1 MHKKFKLYLFLILLP
16 LFFTSCQQE
25 QKSQTAPAPIE
36 IGFINP
42 VKQSVSIN
50 IDLTG
55 RVKAKN
61 VAQIRPQIGGI
72 IKKRVFIE
80 GSFVEKDEVL
90 YEIDDASYKAT
101 YDKAKA
107 ALASARANL
116 LGSSLKLKRADEL
129 LKHDSISKQEFD
141 DIKANHDSLA
151 ALVEQKIAEL
161 EMAKID
167 LQRCQI
173 KAPISGYIGIS
184 SVTDGALVLANQS
197 EPLAII
203 QDTNSVFVDL
213 NQSYSEMLA
222 LKKILKDEEKNYIVL
237 TLDDGTVHDEE
248 GILETRE
255 LSVDEGSGTVTLR
268 AEVGNKSGVL
278 LPGMFVK
285 ATIES
290 QSKVEA
296 FLIPQ
301 QAVQRDQKGNPIVT
315 IIDENS
321 KAITKIV
328 TTQRAIENRWL
339 ISAGIK
345 ESDKVAIEGL
355 NRLTNKSQITLKDLN
370 SKYEDKK

>member
-16 LFFTSCQQE
+16 LFFASCQQE

-151 ALVEQKIAEL
+151 ALVEQKVAEL

-184 SVTDGALVLANQS
+184 NVTDGALVLANQS

-203 QDTNSVFVDL
+203 RDTNNVFVDL

-248 GILETRE
+248 GILETKE

-315 IIDENS
+315 IIDESS

>member
-16 LFFTSCQQE
+16 LFFASCQQE

-197 EPLAII
+197 APLAII
-203 QDTNSVFVDL
+203 HDTNSVFVDL

-278 LPGMFVK
+278 LPGMVVK

-328 TTQRAIENRWL
+328 TTQRAIEN
-339 ISAGIK
+339 
-345 ESDKVAIEGL
+345 
-355 NRLTNKSQITLKDLN
+355 
-370 SKYEDKK
+370 